1 MKRETN
7 NRKENWKIHKYL
19 EIKQQA
25 LKQSVGQRRN
35 HKGDKV
41 RKYFDT
47 ANYFDT
53 AYPNF

>member
-1 MKRETN
+1 MKLETN
-7 NRKENWKIHKYL
+7 NRKESWKIHKYL
-19 EIKQQA
+19 EIKQQV